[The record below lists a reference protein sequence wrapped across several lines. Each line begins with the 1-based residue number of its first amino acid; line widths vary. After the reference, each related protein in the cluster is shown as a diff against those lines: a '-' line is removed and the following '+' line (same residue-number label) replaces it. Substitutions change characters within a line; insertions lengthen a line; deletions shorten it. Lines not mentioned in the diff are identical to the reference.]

1 MKAVIV
7 GRTNTGKSSLFNR
20 ITKSRS
26 ALVFDEEGITRD
38 ILKERVSWWGE
49 SFEILDS
56 GGWTP
61 EKGELSDKIHEK
73 IFESFKE
80 GDIFIVVADG
90 KAGPQPSDTKVLDLV
105 RKTGKPFLFFVN
117 KVDNPSQASLLT
129 ADFYSIT
136 PTLLSGSCEKNLGI
150 ADIIEWILQQKKT
163 KPLSSVRER
172 SSSIEIFVTGKA
184 NSGKSLLCNR
194 ILGQNRMIVSSQAGT
209 TLDTV
214 KSFFSWDSQDYA
226 LMDNPGSR
234 RGHREERERLSYSKS
249 QSQMTNQAHIVL
261 IVIDS
266 QAGPG
271 RQDARLVR
279 FCLEKY
285 KPVILIANKWDLL
298 QEKPLEERKAVRE
311 QLKKI
316 FHFCPDLPVVFMSA
330 KTGYKR
336 ERLFEVIADMK
347 EKMNKRIPTSK
358 LNDFLKKVIKKA
370 PAPVYGTSN
379 VKFYYI
385 TQNSQI
391 PPGFI
396 TFANYPKGVTASYKR
411 FILSRMKKHFGL
423 EGVPLRLHIL
433 SRK

>member
-26 ALVFDEEGITRD
+26 ALVFDEQGITRD
-38 ILKERVSWWGE
+38 ILKEKVSWWGE
-49 SFEILDS
+49 SFEIMDS
-56 GGWTP
+56 GGWTL
-61 EKGELSDKIHEK
+61 EKGELSGKILEK
-73 IFESFKE
+73 LLEVFRE
-80 GDIFIVVADG
+80 GDVFIIVADG
-90 KAGPQPSDTKVLDLV
+90 RAGPQPGDVKVLEMI

-117 KVDNPSQASLLT
+117 KVDDTTKESLLT

-150 ADIIEWILQQKKT
+150 ADIIEWILLQKK
-163 KPLSSVRER
+163 KQP
-172 SSSIEIFVTGKA
+172 SSSFKELASPIEIFVTGKA

-214 KSFFSWDSQDYA
+214 KSFFSWGNQSYA
-226 LMDNPGSR
+226 IMDNPGSR
-234 RGHREERERLSYSKS
+234 RGQREERERLSYSKS

-261 IVIDS
+261 TVIDS
-266 QAGPG
+266 QSGPG

-279 FCLEKY
+279 FCLENY

-298 QEKPLEERKAVRE
+298 QKSPLEKRKASRE

-336 ERLFEVIADMK
+336 DRLFEVIANVK
-347 EKMNKRIPTSK
+347 EKMQKRILTSK
-358 LNDFLKKVIKKA
+358 LNDFLKTAIKKA
-370 PAPVYGTSN
+370 PAPVYGTSD

-385 TQNSQI
+385 TQNNHI

-396 TFANYPKGVTASYKR
+396 VFANYPKGVTASYKR
-411 FILSRMKKHFGL
+411 FVLNRMKKHFGL
-423 EGVPLRLHIL
+423 EGVPLRLQIL
-433 SRK
+433 PRK